1 MNMTLNR
8 FDKILLNLIYA
19 PILPITL
26 FLATWWISMNWIDDV
41 RILLWAL
48 SGLVIGVLVDFRLY
62 RCWLKVNYRRHPV
75 FTSLIYLFYSIC
87 IFGVFMG
94 MPIFNILLGVVT
106 GSYAARKAIVLGY
119 SQEATN
125 RLIANIALTTTILLA
140 VMFVCSAAIALH
152 DPYTAANLRGML
164 GLPVNP
170 SQKVIWLIIIV
181 GGSLGLLIQYLL
193 VCSIGIWTLKRYHR
207 LVE

>member
-8 FDKILLNLIYA
+8 FDKLLLNVIYA
-19 PILPITL
+19 PILPIAL
-26 FLATWWISMNWIDDV
+26 FLGTWWIGIIWIDDG
-41 RILLWAL
+41 RIFLWAL
-48 SGLVIGVLVDFRLY
+48 AGLVIGVLVDLRLY

-75 FTSLIYLFYSIC
+75 YTSMIYLFYSIC
-87 IFGVFMG
+87 TLGLFMG
-94 MPIFNILLGVVT
+94 MPIFNIFLGIFT
-106 GSYAARKAIVLGY
+106 GSYAARKAIILGY

-125 RLIANIALTTTILLA
+125 RLVANIALMTTILLA
-140 VMFVCSAAIALH
+140 IMFVCSAAIALH

-170 SQKVIWLIIIV
+170 SRKIIWLIIII

-193 VCSIGIWTLKRYHR
+193 VCSVGIWTLKRYHR